1 MDGLY
6 EGIENGNVAEQEESI
21 IEKCKK
27 FLKRASDRWCSD
39 IDDQE
44 LALEVA
50 GGNFWGVGENKKR
63 WAILDNEGK
72 DLIPTIPYN
81 NISPQVNAIA
91 SPFSTY
97 FDDTEL
103 GRTRGSLDFHFF
115 ARFLADE
122 ALAQG
127 GLIADLTAHEV
138 GFHRVDD
145 GELHF
150 LVHVEVQ

>member
-1 MDGLY
+1 M
-6 EGIENGNVAEQEESI
+6 EGILQDSENRGFAPLPEEEDADI

-63 WAILDNEGK
+63 WAILDSEGK

-91 SPFSTY
+91 SPFSRSP
-97 FDDTEL
+97 FHVNLVDRTEE
-103 GRTRGSLDFHFF
+103 S
-115 ARFLADE
+115 
-122 ALAQG
+122 G
-127 GLIADLTAHEV
+127 GKTIVTVYKIKDCTV
-138 GFHRVDD
+138 SKPDRIF
-145 GELHF
+145 
-150 LVHVEVQ
+150 